1 MLPATPLSELLTRRR
16 SAAGRLDPLGRLTA
30 GELAAVLRCAAAA
43 DPAAGESPLTG
54 IRVIAQRIEGVAPG
68 AYRYEPDEHALVAV
82 QAAPRLSQPD
92 YALKNYAVSQAGAVI
107 AFAWHPATDIAARGP
122 HAYRV
127 AHAEAGAAAQ
137 YLHLAAQAAGLGFG
151 IVLGVDLAAVDR
163 AVAAE
168 GEPELR
174 TSLCGFLGVRLPG
187 SAALDDRLI

>member
-1 MLPATPLSELLTRRR
+1 M
-16 SAAGRLDPLGRLTA
+16 
-30 GELAAVLRCAAAA
+30 
-43 DPAAGESPLTG
+43 
-54 IRVIAQRIEGVAPG
+54 IAQRIEGIAPG
-68 AYRYEPDEHALVAV
+68 GYRYEPDEHTLVAV
-82 QAAPRLSQPD
+82 GAEPRLSQHD

-107 AFAWHPATDIAARGP
+107 AFAWHPAPDIAARGP

-151 IVLGVDLAAVDR
+151 LVLGVDLPAVDR
-163 AVAAE
+163 AVAGD